1 MNVSGF
7 DRTSRIS
14 RGNLSS
20 QSLFDGVNWDVIPHK
35 GMERPTEQEFDVIID
50 DLAKALAEARSEK
63 DDVKYRSLSLTKDKV
78 YAQYISAVSPDR
90 KALVKDA
97 SQVIN
102 GGNRNAQSKKSDE
115 PKNIFDFLNIRD
127 GFVKSTSEGRFS
139 ITLKTGTT
147 FIASGSD
154 LQPNTFILKESE
166 FGPSV
171 MGYDPNGWT
180 WTATPQERVMSSR
193 FLNKINTLE
202 QRYYSENKNGE
213 TIAGSNQSAAL
224 KGGITTIPAMD
235 IIV

>member
-7 DRTSRIS
+7 EKTFRLNHA
-14 RGNLSS
+14 NLSS
-20 QSLFDGVNWDVIPHK
+20 QSLFDRVNWDIIPHK
-35 GMERPTEQEFDVIID
+35 GMERPTEQAFDVIID

-63 DDVKYRSLSLTKDKV
+63 DDAKYRSLSLTKEKV
-78 YAQYISAVSPDR
+78 YAQYISAASPDR
-90 KALVKDA
+90 KNLVKDA

-102 GGNRNAQSKKSDE
+102 GANRNPQSKKSEE
-115 PKNIFDFLNIRD
+115 PKTLIDFLNIRD

-147 FIASGSD
+147 IIASGSD
-154 LQPNTFILKESE
+154 LQPNTFELKGSE

-171 MGYDPNGWT
+171 MGYNPNGWT

-193 FLNKINTLE
+193 FLNKINSLE
-202 QRYYSENKNGE
+202 QRYYTENKITDTAADNNHSTDQEVGM
-213 TIAGSNQSAAL
+213 TIVP
-224 KGGITTIPAMD
+224 TID